1 MHATRHCADGGGS
14 KRRKVGQID
23 AIDGQIDAKLMVK
36 FMSKALHHDG
46 DAQLGGRVVVDEDL
60 AATMPREVG
69 PKNNDESRLGSSF
82 PTHAAQASC
91 FCHRITPPTH
101 TTHTHDTSAI

>member
-1 MHATRHCADGGGS
+1 M
-14 KRRKVGQID
+14 GQID

-69 PKNNDESRLGSSF
+69 PKNNDESRLGRSF
-82 PTHAAQASC
+82 PPLPRHLVFVFVTG
-91 FCHRITPPTH
+91 IPPTH
-101 TTHTHDTSAI
+101 TQHTTHR